1 MARRNAASEAL
12 TIPAAAEAVGVPQ
25 QTLRD
30 AVRLGDVSSRLV
42 AGRWQVVERA
52 DVEAWAV
59 ARPRKRGRPAG
70 K

>member
-1 MARRNAASEAL
+1 MARRKAASEL

-52 DVEAWAV
+52 DVEAWAA